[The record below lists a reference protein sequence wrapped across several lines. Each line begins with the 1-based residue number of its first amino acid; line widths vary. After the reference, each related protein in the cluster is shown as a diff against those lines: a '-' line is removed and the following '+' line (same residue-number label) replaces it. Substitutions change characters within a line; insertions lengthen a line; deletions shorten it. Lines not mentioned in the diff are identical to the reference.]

1 MGKQH
6 KFCGKW
12 ITCEDMAD
20 LPAINVFHRQLDG
33 KTVPDS
39 TFQNKHMLFRKKFIA
54 ETTKGTTLFL
64 SADDYYKLYIN
75 GRFVTQGPCPGYP
88 FHYYYNELDIS
99 AYLKKGENTIA
110 VHVFY
115 QGLINRVWV
124 SGDNRSGLILDIVSD
139 GKTVLSSDESF
150 LASDQTAF
158 SAIGD
163 VCGLNT
169 QYCERFNA
177 GHPNVLF
184 DQPNFD
190 DSNWRPAALR
200 AFPDYTLYPQ
210 PTKQLVFEPIRPA
223 ALKKNEQGYLVDFG
237 AMYVGYLSFSAS
249 GSRGSVIAV
258 KSGQELCDGG
268 TDVMFHLRANCVYKD
283 EMVLSGNRDYYCQ
296 FDYKSFRYVQLDLPP
311 DCVLDENSICLT
323 ARHYPFCEQAA
334 CNTDDPVLHA
344 VWSLCARSLK
354 YGVQEVIQDCMEREK
369 GQYVGDGCFTSLSY
383 ALLTKDFSIM
393 EKLIDDALR
402 SQFVNKGLLTCT
414 TCSFMQE
421 IAEYP
426 LMLVMLL
433 FAHYHI
439 KKDKEFIAQ
448 RYDALL
454 DILTFYQKFY
464 GKADGL
470 LYDLDKWCVVE
481 WPQKWRDGYDVDLTE
496 GQICRGTH
504 NVINAYFIGAAKALN
519 RLASIV
525 GKRPAFDTVFLTD
538 AYRNAFYDPAQGFF
552 CDSAE
557 SRHISFPS
565 NATALAFGLCPD
577 RACEERI
584 IQMMDKR
591 RLSGCML
598 FMTFAAF
605 CGLVRCGRRD
615 LVYEMM
621 KDKGGW
627 LRMINEGAT
636 ATFEGWGKSE
646 KHNISLFHLCLT
658 YPIVFLTDWNMEQI
672 FK

>member
-1 MGKQH
+1 M
-6 KFCGKW
+6 
-12 ITCEDMAD
+12 
-20 LPAINVFHRQLDG
+20 
-33 KTVPDS
+33 
-39 TFQNKHMLFRKKFIA
+39 
-54 ETTKGTTLFL
+54 
-64 SADDYYKLYIN
+64 
-75 GRFVTQGPCPGYP
+75 
-88 FHYYYNELDIS
+88 
-99 AYLKKGENTIA
+99 
-110 VHVFY
+110 
-115 QGLINRVWV
+115 
-124 SGDNRSGLILDIVSD
+124 
-139 GKTVLSSDESF
+139 
-150 LASDQTAF
+150 
-158 SAIGD
+158 
-163 VCGLNT
+163 
-169 QYCERFNA
+169 
-177 GHPNVLF
+177 
-184 DQPNFD
+184 
-190 DSNWRPAALR
+190 
-200 AFPDYTLYPQ
+200 
-210 PTKQLVFEPIRPA
+210 
-223 ALKKNEQGYLVDFG
+223 
-237 AMYVGYLSFSAS
+237 
-249 GSRGSVIAV
+249 
-258 KSGQELCDGG
+258 
-268 TDVMFHLRANCVYKD
+268 
-283 EMVLSGNRDYYCQ
+283 
-296 FDYKSFRYVQLDLPP
+296 
-311 DCVLDENSICLT
+311 
-323 ARHYPFCEQAA
+323 
-334 CNTDDPVLHA
+334 
-344 VWSLCARSLK
+344 
-354 YGVQEVIQDCMEREK
+354 
-369 GQYVGDGCFTSLSY
+369 
-383 ALLTKDFSIM
+383 
-393 EKLIDDALR
+393 
-402 SQFVNKGLLTCT
+402 
-414 TCSFMQE
+414 
-421 IAEYP
+421 
-426 LMLVMLL
+426 
-433 FAHYHI
+433 
-439 KKDKEFIAQ
+439 
-448 RYDALL
+448 
-454 DILTFYQKFY
+454 
-464 GKADGL
+464 
-470 LYDLDKWCVVE
+470 E